1 MEDYRTVIVDEL
13 DVMRKKEQQ
22 DGNTFKAIAYSK
34 VIRQIK
40 GLSKVESLE
49 DLKEVKGMGESILTK
64 VKEIMETGELKAAQ
78 DVRKDPSLHAVND
91 FMNVYGIGRVKA
103 LKLLRENKIHSME
116 ELRKAAEE
124 QPALLNENQRVGLRY
139 YEDFLER
146 IPRKEMTQHSRTVK
160 KLIKKVSAS
169 LDVEVVGSYRRGEPT
184 SGDIDVLVRWPMNQS
199 FAEGKKTLQDI
210 IQKMKEEG
218 YVTEVLAL
226 GDKKFMGVCKIG
238 EKGRRLD
245 LMLTPEIE
253 YAFAVMYFTGSDKF
267 NVGVRKLALEK
278 GYSMNEHG
286 FTPKEGVIAAPILE
300 TEEDIFKF
308 LGLSTVPPKKR
319 KDEAILAKMKI

>member
-1 MEDYRTVIVDEL
+1 MDYRPIIVEEL
-13 DVMRKKEQQ
+13 EVLRKKEQQ

-40 GLSKVESLE
+40 ALSKVETYE
-49 DLKEVKGMGESILTK
+49 DLSSVKGIGESIQTK
-64 VKEIMETGELKAAQ
+64 IREILSTGELKVAQ
-78 DVRKDPSLHAVND
+78 EVRKDPSLQVMDA
-91 FMNVYGIGRVKA
+91 FMNIYGIGRVKA
-103 LKLLRENKIHSME
+103 QKLVKEDKILSIE
-116 ELRKAAEE
+116 DLRKASEE
-124 QPALLNENQRVGLRY
+124 QPDLLNENQKVGLRY

-146 IPRKEMTQHSRTVK
+146 IPRKEMTQHARMVK

-169 LDVEVVGSYRRGEPT
+169 LEIEVVGSYRRGEPT
-184 SGDIDVLVRWPMNQS
+184 SGDIDVLVKWPMHQS

-210 IQKMKEEG
+210 IDKMQKEG

-226 GDKKFMGVCKIG
+226 GDKKFMGVCKIA

-245 LMLTPEIE
+245 LLLTPEVE

-267 NVGVRKLALEK
+267 NVGVRKMALEK

-286 FTPKEGVIAAPILE
+286 FTPKEGTPAAPFMSS
-300 TEEDIFKF
+300 EEDIFRF
-308 LGLSTVPPKKR
+308 LGLEMILPNKR
-319 KDEAILAKMKI
+319 KDEGILTKKKL

>member
-1 MEDYRTVIVDEL
+1 MDYRPIIVEEL
-13 DVMRKKEQQ
+13 EVLRKKEQQ

-40 GLSKVESLE
+40 ALPKVETYE
-49 DLKEVKGMGESILTK
+49 DLSSVKGIGESIQTK
-64 VKEIMETGELKAAQ
+64 IQEILSTGELKVAQ
-78 DVRKDPSLHAVND
+78 EVRKDPSLPVMDA
-91 FMNVYGIGRVKA
+91 FMNVYGVGRVKA
-103 LKLLRENKIHSME
+103 QKLVKENKILSIE
-116 ELRKAAEE
+116 DLRKASEE
-124 QPALLNENQRVGLRY
+124 QPDLLNENQKVGLRY

-146 IPRKEMTQHSRTVK
+146 IPRKEMTQHARMVK

-169 LDVEVVGSYRRGEPT
+169 LDIEVVGSYRRGEPT
-184 SGDIDVLVRWPMNQS
+184 SGDIDVLVKWPMHQS

-210 IQKMKEEG
+210 IDKMQKEG

-245 LMLTPEIE
+245 LLLTPEVE

-286 FTPKEGVIAAPILE
+286 FTPKEGIPAAPFMS
-300 TEEDIFKF
+300 TEEDIFRF
-308 LGLSTVPPKKR
+308 LGLQMILPNKR
-319 KDEAILAKMKI
+319 KDEGILTKKKL